1 MLSSEVGDDLDQVEA
16 VQRKVDD
23 FQKVHAH
30 FKVVLNTHIHV
41 IMYVICKSAC

>member
-23 FQKVHAH
+23 FQKVHVH
-30 FKVVLNTHIHV
+30 LKTDIK
-41 IMYVICKSAC
+41 IMQLCT

>member
-23 FQKVHAH
+23 FQKVHVH
-30 FKVVLNTHIHV
+30 FKLVLNTHV
-41 IMYVICKSAC
+41 IMNMYVIRQGAC